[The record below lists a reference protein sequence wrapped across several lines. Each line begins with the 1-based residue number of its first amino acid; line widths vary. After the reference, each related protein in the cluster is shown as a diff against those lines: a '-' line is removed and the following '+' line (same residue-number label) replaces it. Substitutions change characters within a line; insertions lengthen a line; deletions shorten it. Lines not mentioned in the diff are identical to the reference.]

1 MAKIQIELYV
11 FSVHIELLNS
21 RYVQFDRGHPTV
33 QSDRNW
39 NNSWGTDFFYET
51 HVD

>member
-11 FSVHIELLNS
+11 FLVYIELLNS
-21 RYVQFDRGHPTV
+21 RYVQSDRGRPAV
-33 QSDRNW
+33 QSDRSW
-39 NNSWGTDFFYET
+39 NNSRGTDFFYET